1 VPSDLR
7 PDVLPDLPPDAPS
20 VIVVGSGIA
29 GLVAALTASATHS
42 VTIVTKSEL
51 AESNTF
57 YAQGGIAAA
66 VFPDDS
72 VAAHVDDTLRAGAGL
87 NVVEA
92 VEALCAEG
100 PERIQ
105 DLIRFGVEFDRAGGA
120 GGTVGGVGAGDALVG
135 ELARGLEAAHSRARV
150 LHAGGDATGAAIES
164 ALVRAVR
171 ESAASILEHT
181 FVSDLVVRDGAVV
194 GIETIGRDGAA
205 ATLEAD
211 AVILASGGA
220 GQLFRHTTNP
230 AVATGD
236 GVAAAWRAGA
246 ELADVELYQFHPT
259 ALAVPGNFLVSEAVR
274 GEGAVLRNAAGERF
288 MRYVHD
294 DAELAPRDV
303 VARGIAVEMAAQ
315 GGAPVMLDATRLDA
329 EFLATRFPTIDAAA
343 RKAGLDWAREPIPVT
358 PAAHYWMGGVA
369 TDTWGR
375 TSLSGLYAVGEVACT
390 GAHGANRLAS
400 NSLLESVVFAH
411 RAATDLAA
419 CRSNDMWQSSSERSE
434 TPLWWSSSERSETP
448 LWRSSSALSAR
459 IETPDEPTSAVSI
472 RGALRGPLL
481 NQHHGGALRGPLLN
495 QQGDIH
501 QGDQQLVDRAAL
513 QQLLWDAAGVHRS
526 GPGLAAAAETLA
538 GWRAADP
545 TTATIAQRE
554 DANLLDLARLL
565 VTAALAREESRGAH
579 FRSDYPYVS
588 NEFARH
594 LVWAREVSV
603 SC

>member
-1 VPSDLR
+1 MPNVTQPGAR
-7 PDVLPDLPPDAPS
+7 S

-42 VTIVTKSEL
+42 VTLVTKSAL

-72 VAAHVDDTLRAGAGL
+72 VAAHVADTLRAGAGL

-100 PERIQ
+100 PDRIQ
-105 DLIRFGVEFDRAGGA
+105 DLIRFGVEFDRAGEGDGA
-120 GGTVGGVGAGDALVG
+120 GGGERAGGGGLVG
-135 ELARGLEAAHSRARV
+135 ELARGLEAAHSSARV

-171 ESAASILEHT
+171 ESAANILEHT
-181 FVSDLVVRDGAVV
+181 FVSDLVVRDGVVV
-194 GIETIGRDGAA
+194 GIETLGPDGAA

-294 DAELAPRDV
+294 NADLAPRDV

-315 GGAPVMLDATRLDA
+315 GGAPVVLDATGLGQR
-329 EFLATRFPTIDAAA
+329 FLSSRFPTIDAAA
-343 RKAGLDWAREPIPVT
+343 RRAGLDWAREPIPVT

-375 TSLSGLYAVGEVACT
+375 SSIPGLYAVGEVACT

-411 RAATDLAA
+411 RAATDLSSG
-419 CRSNDMWQSSSERSE
+419 RSSDTWRSEDALNARIDTTEWSSNERSE
-434 TPLWWSSSERSETP
+434 GIEQSESRGQG
-448 LWRSSSALSAR
+448 A
-459 IETPDEPTSAVSI
+459 SAVSI
-472 RGALRGPLL
+472 RGPLL
-481 NQHHGGALRGPLLN
+481 HQERSGSLLQ
-495 QQGDIH
+495 QQGDE
-501 QGDQQLVDRAAL
+501 QVVNRAAL
-513 QQLLWDAAGVHRS
+513 QQLMWDAAGVHRS
-526 GPGLAAAAETLA
+526 GAGLTAAAETLA

-545 TTATIAQRE
+545 ATATVAQRE

-579 FRSDYPYVS
+579 FRSDYPYS
-588 NEFARH
+588 SDEFARH
-594 LVWAREVSV
+594 LVWAREASV

>member
-7 PDVLPDLPPDAPS
+7 PDGLPDLPPDAPS

-92 VEALCAEG
+92 VEALCTEG

-419 CRSNDMWQSSSERSE
+419 CRSSNERSE
-434 TPLWWSSSERSETP
+434 TR
-448 LWRSSSALSAR
+448 LWRSSNERRES
-459 IETPDEPTSAVSI
+459 IETPDESTSAVSI
-472 RGALRGPLL
+472 RGALRGP
-481 NQHHGGALRGPLLN
+481 PLN

-501 QGDQQLVDRAAL
+501 QGDQQLVDRAEL

-526 GPGLAAAAETLA
+526 GPGLAAAVETLA

-545 TTATIAQRE
+545 ATATIAQRE

-588 NEFARH
+588 DEFARH